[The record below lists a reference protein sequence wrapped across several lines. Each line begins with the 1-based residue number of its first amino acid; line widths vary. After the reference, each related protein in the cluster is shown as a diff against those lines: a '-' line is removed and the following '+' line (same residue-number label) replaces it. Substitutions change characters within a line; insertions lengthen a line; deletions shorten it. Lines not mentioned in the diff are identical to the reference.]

1 MWHRSLNE
9 DKNFQLKIIQKK
21 YFFNLNEFCSY
32 FKKNCIYFLVGI
44 TIVFNCLS
52 VENLWINNAH

>member
-32 FKKNCIYFLVGI
+32 LKNCIYFLVGI